1 MHDALLTQPAVTEFP
16 AYYGVYLGRL
26 PARPL
31 DEALA
36 MQSGELRAMLEPVS
50 PERFRFRYAAG
61 KWSISELVGHL
72 IDCERIFSTRAL
84 CIARGEEQPMPGFD
98 ENAYV
103 EHARF
108 DDRSPASLLDEFA
121 AVRTSTIA
129 LYASLGYDGLLR
141 TGTANNGTFTPRAIA
156 WILVGHTEHHLR
168 VLSERYAVARTL

>member
-16 AYYGVYLGRL
+16 AYYGVYLERV

-84 CIARGEEQPMPGFD
+84 CIARGEQQPMPGFD
-98 ENAYV
+98 ENTYV
-103 EHARF
+103 EHSGF
-108 DDRSPASLLDEFA
+108 DDRLPASLLDEFA
-121 AVRTSTIA
+121 AVRASTIA

-156 WILVGHTEHHLR
+156 WILVGHTEHHMR
-168 VLSERYAVARTL
+168 VLSERYAVARTP